1 MLSFDHLPEVHLQ
14 KLVRSVFADSAKIW
28 ADVDGKHLQ
37 VLSIGDWNHAEG
49 PDFRHIALLVDGH
62 IYIGDGEFHRRT
74 SDWRK
79 HLHHTDT
86 AYKGLL
92 LHIAL
97 HNDAQER
104 FADFTLVVPQTEIA
118 DAVEREQTAVRAL
131 ETPNEDIA
139 AALEYL
145 QEYAVRRLNYK
156 TTEAQRIL
164 KHSLPQLALYTLAD
178 RFVVRQRER
187 KLRPKGKVAAAML
200 QAEQVVEAL
209 FTSLVQAWS
218 DVPPGQIHA
227 ALTATLGTPI
237 GNAGKL
243 TRTELVV
250 NVLLPLLL
258 ALSTPEQHS
267 AALAWFWSLPS
278 ANRYTVLSKRF
289 PHIPQE
295 YVWQQQGM
303 LEYLA
308 ELRPVS
314 RPTLHLSP
322 SVVLAGKDQL
332 EGVTLYIYT
341 AV

>member
-1 MLSFDHLPEVHLQ
+1 MFSFDHLPEIHLQ
-14 KLVRSVFADSAKIW
+14 KLLRSVFADSAKIW
-28 ADVDGKHLQ
+28 ADVDGKRLQ
-37 VLSIGDWNHAEG
+37 VLSIGDWNHANG

-79 HLHHTDT
+79 HLHHHDA
-86 AYKGLL
+86 AYAGLL

-118 DAVEREQTAVRAL
+118 AAAEREQTAVRAL
-131 ETPNEDIA
+131 ETPSEEIA

-156 TTEAQRIL
+156 TTEAQRVL
-164 KHSLPQLALYTLAD
+164 KHSPPRSTLHTLAE
-178 RFVVRQRER
+178 RFLVRQRER
-187 KLRPKGKVAAAML
+187 KLRPKGKTATTTL
-200 QAEQVVEAL
+200 QAEQVVEAV
-209 FTSLVQAWS
+209 FASSVQAWG
-218 DVPPGQIHA
+218 DVPPVRVHA
-227 ALTATLGTPI
+227 VLTAMLGATI
-237 GNAGKL
+237 DGAGKS

-278 ANRYTVLSKRF
+278 ANRYTVLNQRF

-295 YVWQQQGM
+295 YIWQQQGM
-303 LEYLA
+303 LEYLT
-308 ELRPVS
+308 ELRPTS
-314 RPTLHLSP
+314 RSSPHTPTA
-322 SVVLAGKDQL
+322 VVYAGTDEL
-332 EGVTLYIYT
+332 EGVALYIYT
-341 AV
+341 AA